1 MALLATLAFAL
12 AAVDDDRVSLIVCT
26 PVASDLS
33 RVGDYVLYRVA
44 EDVRANGIFIPAGT
58 PAVGKVKRQSKRVAF
73 SLGRVVLKGD
83 TPFASPHA
91 VVSVSADYATLP
103 DGRTVSLQIEPAPRT
118 DDLNERMKL
127 RNEYWPQ
134 RTMEPAIPP
143 RPLNAEEAAQWE
155 RLFKVATDRRL
166 SVGRLASS
174 RDGEDLLHNS
184 LASMRDVLALRQTVE
199 FADRG
204 GVERLRAAAESMR
217 YHSVDS
223 LRNDRATTQTLALTF
238 AAAIEVGNLYGR
250 THRGIRGW
258 ERRKQI
264 AILPGVVV
272 QARVLGQD

>member
-1 MALLATLAFAL
+1 
-12 AAVDDDRVSLIVCT
+12 
-26 PVASDLS
+26 
-33 RVGDYVLYRVA
+33 
-44 EDVRANGIFIPAGT
+44 
-58 PAVGKVKRQSKRVAF
+58 
-73 SLGRVVLKGD
+73 
-83 TPFASPHA
+83 
-91 VVSVSADYATLP
+91 
-103 DGRTVSLQIEPAPRT
+103 
-118 DDLNERMKL
+118 
-127 RNEYWPQ
+127 
-134 RTMEPAIPP
+134 MEPEIPP

-155 RLFKVATDRRL
+155 RLFKVATDRRV

-238 AAAIEVGNLYGR
+238 AAAMEVGNLYGR